1 MNIKKLITKKIE
13 LKVWVP
19 FLLLVIGLYCYSNL
33 QYSQRYNIIIENHSE
48 GIIDKIT
55 FVPGRGSTENLN
67 ITHVAPNEH
76 IKISRDFENAGDNFL
91 AIIDTLDETEKVI
104 PLAYIYSPESINIV
118 KLIINDTK
126 DGKITNLTVL
136 SFDNGPSII
145 PGWIRSFYDYAEI
158 KYEGTNYEE
167 IK

>member
-13 LKVWVP
+13 LKVW
-19 FLLLVIGLYCYSNL
+19 LLLLLIIIGLRCYSNL
-33 QYSQRYNIIIENHSE
+33 QYSQRYNMIIENHSE
-48 GIIDKIT
+48 GIIDKIS
-55 FVPGRGSTENLN
+55 FVPGSESTENLN
-67 ITHVAPNEH
+67 ITHIAPNER
-76 IKISRDFENAGDNFL
+76 IKISRDFEHAEDNFL
-91 AIIDTLDETEKVI
+91 AIIDTPYETEKVI

-145 PGWIRSFYDYAEI
+145 PGWIRSFYDYAEH